1 MTREIK
7 FRAWDSN
14 KKEMFYSDEWWSGS
28 NGFIE
33 IVKIY
38 TGYEDSDEWK
48 NLILMQYTGL
58 KDKNGK
64 EIYEG
69 DILEIIEANL
79 TDHGFPFSVGT
90 KLVVVWDE
98 FYAGFGLRTIEN
110 YNQNN
115 SIKPAALDRNW
126 DSLVSENGEI
136 PIGAYANVIGNIYQH
151 PQLLKEEA

>member
-64 EIYEG
+64 EMYEG
-69 DILEIIEANL
+69 DIFKYENELFKTIFDSETAGFRNISLDETSSKKFIEAEYM
-79 TDHGFPFSVGT
+79 
-90 KLVVVWDE
+90 K
-98 FYAGFGLRTIEN
+98 I
-110 YNQNN
+110 
-115 SIKPAALDRNW
+115 
-126 DSLVSENGEI
+126 
-136 PIGAYANVIGNIYQH
+136 IGNIYEH
-151 PQLLKEEA
+151 PHLLETLK